1 MSRFSAFSRCLPLV
15 NPIDPPPPPPPP
27 PGGKKF
33 NTGYYWA
40 PLYGSNGPGGMHDYT
55 GLINDLRNIPNIMGC
70 LIRVNWHELETSQG
84 VYDWSVINQV
94 YNAVSTLPTPKRL
107 CVLIEFRS
115 NGSPGGGVPAQNV
128 PSYVYNNPTTYGGG
142 AGNGGTWLATGGAAD
157 RPFDIRYMRL
167 WNAPL
172 LARLKA
178 LSDAFA
184 AEFDNKPYFEML
196 QFSEPIVA
204 TPNSSTGANAG
215 IPTGISTSYPDGIK
229 NWVLYTN
236 TKFTKTIVTQL
247 CNYPASLNTTY
258 IPSLRDAGVGV
269 SCPNSLKDEPGL
281 WVNGTN
287 KGIWQWFRRTDAA
300 KLQGVSVIAPHIQK
314 PECYYSNLSG
324 NNDGGVDGLG
334 TFPGASATPPYG
346 ANGAEEI
353 VDLLKSVGANY
364 AFVTRAPQETD
375 TQQFGRNNQNAIDI
389 PAWQAYFQ
397 RPLAQ
402 IALNS
407 TRPSNLP

>member
-1 MSRFSAFSRCLPLV
+1 MSRFSAFSRCLPSV
-15 NPIDPPPPPPPP
+15 SPVEPTEPEPT
-27 PGGKKF
+27 GKKF

-40 PLYGSNGPGGMHDYT
+40 PLYGGNGPGGIHDYT
-55 GLINDLRNIPNIMGC
+55 GLISDLTNIPNVKGC
-70 LIRVNWHELETSQG
+70 LMRVSWNDLETSQG

-94 YNAVSTLPTPKRL
+94 YNTVSTLPTPKRL
-107 CVLIEFRS
+107 CVLIELRS
-115 NGSPGGGVPAQNV
+115 NGSSGGGAPGQNV
-128 PSYVYNNPTTYGGG
+128 PSYVFNNPGVYGGG
-142 AGNGGTWLATGGAAD
+142 TGNGGTWLATGGAAATA
-157 RPFDIRYMRL
+157 FDIRYMRL
-167 WNAPL
+167 WNAAL

-184 AEFDNKPYFEML
+184 AEFDNKPFFEML

-204 TPNSSTGANAG
+204 TKNSSTGANVD
-215 IPTGISTSYPDGIK
+215 IPADYQTSYPNGIK
-229 NWVLYTN
+229 NWVIYTN

-247 CNYPASLNTTY
+247 CNFPVPLNTTY
-258 IPSLRDAGVGV
+258 IPSLRDAGIGV

-281 WVNGTN
+281 WRDGAD
-287 KGIWQWFRRTDAA
+287 KGIWTWFSRTDAA
-300 KLQGVSVIAPHIQK
+300 KLQGVTVIAPHIQK

-324 NNDGGVDGLG
+324 NDASGVDGLG
-334 TFPGASATPPYG
+334 RFPGAPPYSPPYG

-353 VDLLKSVGANY
+353 IDLLKSVGANY
-364 AFVTRAPQETD
+364 AFVTRAPQETP

-389 PAWQAYFQ
+389 PSWQAYFQ